1 MRTTAR
7 QWSVALGVAAALH
20 LAVAL
25 VPGWKQPPAGTDAPG
40 SIGLGVSLGLA
51 AGVPSMPAADNGSAV
66 NAQSTPAT
74 ELAVKDVPL
83 PQMSESQ
90 PVDAKAA
97 EAESVKPAEVATV
110 ESLQTS
116 MAPDAPRP
124 REIESIDAAEAPV
137 EPSPAE
143 VSVADAV
150 PQAAEESTELRDR
163 DTAVPEEI
171 AARSSPAAA
180 PEPPEVEPREAEPPR
195 PAETEVIRA
204 EVAEAVE
211 THEAAVAPAAPLET
225 VDTGAV
231 ESEAGREAAD
241 AREHSSA
248 GGEVGLAG
256 ESRTGESAAGQS
268 GAHEDYLLV
277 LRSWLERH
285 KRYPTRARRFG
296 QEGTAFLY
304 FVMNRAG
311 DVIDYEIRRSSGHRL
326 LDDEAERM
334 ILRAQPLPKIPE
346 SMNEAQLALVI
357 PIEFSLR

>member
-1 MRTTAR
+1 VRTTAR
-7 QWSVALGVAAALH
+7 QWSVALGAAAALH

-25 VPGWKQPPAGTDAPG
+25 VPGWRQPPAGTDAPG

-51 AGVPSMPAADNGSAV
+51 AGVPGMPAADNGPAV
-66 NAQSTPAT
+66 NAQSTPAV
-74 ELAVKDVPL
+74 ELAAKEVPL
-83 PQMSESQ
+83 PQVSESQ

-97 EAESVKPAEVATV
+97 EAESANSAEVAAA

-116 MAPDAPRP
+116 MAPDALRP

-137 EPSPAE
+137 QPSPAQ
-143 VSVADAV
+143 VPVADAA
-150 PQAAEESTELRDR
+150 PQAAAESIELPDR
-163 DTAVPEEI
+163 DPAVPEEI
-171 AARSSPAAA
+171 VARSAPAAA
-180 PEPPEVEPREAEPPR
+180 PEPPEVEPPQPE
-195 PAETEVIRA
+195 ETEVTRA

-211 THEAAVAPAAPLET
+211 THEATVASAAPLEAA
-225 VDTGAV
+225 D
-231 ESEAGREAAD
+231 SEAGREVAD

-248 GGEVGLAG
+248 GGEGGLAG

-311 DVIDYEIRRSSGHRL
+311 DVIDYEIRQSSGHRL